1 MHTCEEYRILI
12 SALIDGEISDPE
24 RSLLMEHIAE
34 CDDCQTYL
42 NDQILIH
49 EAVQSMDCTA
59 PVGFA
64 DGVMAR
70 VRDTKQDLPEKKI
83 IPFPHWKRFASLAAC
98 CAVIALGVF
107 AMDGA
112 NLSAESTA
120 DCAAP
125 EMAYVTNS
133 TAPQSEEESPA
144 QATGSLTGTVA
155 EMPDAATKSVAGTP
169 PMQGSQNNGT
179 YAADSSQN
187 YTEYGLIIEYAAR
200 LTTASDIAAAWVHD
214 HLEQEWIS
222 GTYYLLSPEEYA
234 VLRDLLLAKG
244 EAFTEVIGVETSN
257 LYQLLAE

>member
-1 MHTCEEYRILI
+1 MHTCEEYRMLI

-34 CDDCQTYL
+34 CDDCKTYL

-70 VRDTKQDLPEKKI
+70 VRETKQDLPEKKI

-107 AMDGA
+107 AMDGT

-133 TAPQSEEESPA
+133 AAQSAENSSA
-144 QATGSLTGTVA
+144 QTTGSLTGTVA
-155 EMPDAATKSVAGTP
+155 EMPDAAMKSAAGTP
-169 PMQGSQNNGT
+169 PVQGDQNNGT

-187 YTEYGLIIEYAAR
+187 YTEYGLITEYAAR

-214 HLEQEWIS
+214 NLGQEWIS
-222 GTYYLLSPEEYA
+222 GTYYLISSEEYA
-234 VLRDLLLAKG
+234 VLKDLLIAKG
-244 EAFTEVIGVETSN
+244 EPFTEVTGVEASN
-257 LYQLLAE
+257 FYQLLAE